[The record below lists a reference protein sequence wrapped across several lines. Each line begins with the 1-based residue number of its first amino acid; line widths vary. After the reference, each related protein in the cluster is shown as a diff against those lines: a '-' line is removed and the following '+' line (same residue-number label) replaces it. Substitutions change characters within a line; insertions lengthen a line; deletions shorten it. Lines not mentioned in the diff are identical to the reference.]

1 VAETKRELKLLK
13 KEKKKLKEKIKIVPS
28 VIWKDSCQPVLG
40 LNSFRSD
47 LNFRSYSEIFWWVRV
62 LN

>member
-1 VAETKRELKLLK
+1 VWGGEPKKELKILN

-40 LNSFRSD
+40 LLSFR
-47 LNFRSYSEIFWWVRV
+47 RYSEIFWWVRV